1 MCAKVFE
8 KIANRLIE
16 VLSGLLFA
24 VLAVAAAFVSVV
36 RVDGYAESYCFA
48 WDNPVVNV
56 LFAAAMA
63 AIFMLIAK
71 WVRKDLEKRRKILL
85 IIEMTLAVL
94 GGLAFAAVSK
104 CFPTADQASV
114 YYGAKHFATGWFAD
128 LAETGSYFS
137 VYPHQMAL
145 ALAQE
150 TIIRIAH
157 TDSYHVL
164 QGVNALCNALTIWAL
179 YSISDTLFDDKNVS
193 IYTLLLTFFA
203 LPLFWYTPFVY
214 GDLASIGFSLL
225 GLTLLLKVLL
235 KEDLGKKWH
244 KPALYA
250 GSVLSLFIATLVR
263 SNTLIFV
270 IAVALCLLV
279 YIIRT
284 KKPLLL
290 IYIAVIAILCGTVN
304 KGAIKF
310 YEWRSGNEINDGMP
324 SICHM
329 VMGLQEGPMG
339 NGYYNGYNFDTY
351 VNRANYDQEKAKE
364 LAKAD
369 FTERIDEFKADPA
382 YTAAFFRDKF
392 FGQWLSTDFDCYHF
406 TCGAYYERWPVVESL
421 FSGTL
426 YKVTSFYM
434 DKYGFFVY
442 ALTAFAVISSLIKG
456 FRKSETDEKRGILC
470 YILLTAIIGG
480 AIFSIIWEG
489 AGRYVL
495 PYFVFALPYAGC
507 AIWGLSPNCTS
518 AHQLNRNRRKYEK

>member
-1 MCAKVFE
+1 MYYNIYMRVIE
-8 KIANRLIE
+8 NIGMRIIE
-16 VLSGLLFA
+16 VLAGLLFA
-24 VLAVAAAFVSVV
+24 VLAVAAAFVSVT
-36 RVDGYAESYCFA
+36 RTDGYAESYSFV
-48 WDNPVVNV
+48 WDNPLINILV
-56 LFAAAMA
+56 AAALA
-63 AIFMLIAK
+63 ALFIITAK
-71 WVRKDLEKRRKILL
+71 WVSKDLLKRRKLLL
-85 IIEMTLAVL
+85 IIEMSIAVI
-94 GGLAFAAVSK
+94 GGLGFAAVSK

-114 YYGAKHFATGWFAD
+114 YYGAKHFATNWFAD

-150 TIIRIAH
+150 IIIRIAH

-179 YSISDTLFDDKNVS
+179 YSISDILFEDKKISV
-193 IYTLLLTFFA
+193 YTLLLA
-203 LPLFWYTPFVY
+203 LFTMPLFWYTPFVY

-225 GLTLLLKVLL
+225 GVALLLKALL
-235 KEDLGKKWH
+235 NTYGKKWH
-244 KPALYA
+244 APALFA
-250 GSVLSLFIATLVR
+250 GSAISLLIATLVR

-279 YIIRT
+279 YLVVK
-284 KKPLLL
+284 KKPFLL
-290 IYIAVIAILCGTVN
+290 IYIGVVAILCGGIN

-351 VNRANYDQEKAKE
+351 VNRADYDQSLAKE
-364 LAKAD
+364 LATAD
-369 FTERIDEFKADPA
+369 LNARLSEFKADPA
-382 YTAAFFRDKF
+382 YAAGFFRDKF

-406 TCGAYYERWPVVESL
+406 TCGKYYDRWPVIESL

-426 YKVTSFYM
+426 YKVTFFYM

-442 ALTAFAVISSLIKG
+442 TLTAVGVILAFIN
-456 FRKSETDEKRGILC
+456 RKKNNYGILH

-480 AIFSIIWEG
+480 ALFYLVWEA

-495 PYFVFALPYAGC
+495 PYFIFALPYAAAGLG
-507 AIWGLSPNCTS
+507 AI
-518 AHQLNRNRRKYEK
+518 RRRR